1 MRSRTVVGM
10 ATLLTVAFA
19 SPVAARPAGPS
30 AVPFVDAHS
39 HVLPG
44 MTPAQEI
51 AMFRDAGLNHVIIMD
66 PQPAKLEAFVAAG
79 AGYVTPF
86 VTVARLNA
94 IAGLRL
100 DAATAGTFAGLADH
114 GAVCG
119 FGELPTRLEQD
130 AGMTDLAALTDP
142 RRQAIYDV
150 ADARALPVTVHL
162 SLETPEVIAAVE
174 EIAARHPH
182 MTLVLAHAGVVADA
196 ALMERLLDAHPNLM
210 ADLSMRLDRV
220 GGWPEPGR
228 TGPVVDGKTSILLAD
243 GTLQPDWRALIERHP
258 DRFMFGMDLARTERP
273 TYIRELVATARTALG
288 PLPIAVQ
295 HAVAHGNVEA
305 LTRTCALGL
314 RPGPDPV
321 AQ

>member
-1 MRSRTVVGM
+1 MRTALIGAMLAAM
-10 ATLLTVAFA
+10 AGVANA
-19 SPVAARPAGPS
+19 QSS
-30 AVPFVDAHS
+30 VPFVDSHS

-44 MTPAQEI
+44 MTPTQEI
-51 AMFRDAGLNHVIIMD
+51 AMFRDAGLAHVVIMD
-66 PQPAKLEAFVAAG
+66 PQPATLAAFIAG
-79 AGYVTPF
+79 GVGYVTPF

-100 DAATAGTFAGLADH
+100 DADTAGVFAGLADS

-130 AGMTDLAALTDP
+130 AGMTDVAALTDA

-150 ADARALPVTVHL
+150 AEARGLPLTMHT
-162 SLETPEVIAAVE
+162 SLESPEVIAAVE
-174 EIAARHPH
+174 RIAASHPH

-196 ALMERLLDAHPNLM
+196 ALMERLLVAHPNLM

-220 GGWPEPGR
+220 GGWPEPGK
-228 TGPVVDGKTSILLAD
+228 TGPVVDGKDSILLMD
-243 GTLQPDWRALIERHP
+243 GTLQPEWAAIIEHHP

-273 TYIRELVATARTALG
+273 TYIRELVATARMALA
-288 PLPIAVQ
+288 PLPLAVQ

-305 LTRTCALGL
+305 LIRDCSQGRRAF
-314 RPGPDPV
+314 
-321 AQ
+321 

>member
-1 MRSRTVVGM
+1 M
-10 ATLLTVAFA
+10 TVAVWSGIA
-19 SPVAARPAGPS
+19 NAQS
-30 AVPFVDAHS
+30 AVQSVVPFVDAHS
-39 HVLPG
+39 HVLPN

-51 AMFRDAGLNHVIIMD
+51 AMFRDAGLSHVVIMD
-66 PQPAKLEAFVAAG
+66 PEPTTLAAFVAEG

-100 DAATAGTFAGLADH
+100 DADTATVFAGLADT

-130 AGMTDLAALTDP
+130 AGLSDVASLTNP
-142 RRQAIYDV
+142 RRQSIYD
-150 ADARALPVTVHL
+150 AAEARGLPLNVHL
-162 SLETPEVIAAVE
+162 SLETPEVIAAIE

-196 ALMERLLDAHPNLM
+196 ALIGRLMAAHPNIQ

-220 GGWPEPGR
+220 GGWPEPGK
-228 TGPVVDGKTSILLAD
+228 TGPVVDGKGSILLAD
-243 GTLQPDWRALIERHP
+243 GSLQPEWRALIERYP
-258 DRFMFGMDLARTERP
+258 DRFMFGMDLSRTERP
-273 TYIRELVATARTALG
+273 TWIRELVATARTALA

-305 LTRTCALGL
+305 LTRGCAGST
-314 RPGPDPV
+314 RR
-321 AQ
+321 